1 MKPYTKGKRAG
12 LAVIGIVITAALL
25 LVAAASAAPEGPSGL
40 GEAQPGGFAPS
51 ADDGGAWEVGAEA
64 AGGDL
69 WAYACS
75 EASYLTGRL
84 TSRGWVS
91 RFLYCGGNAWEED
104 FKRAGAGGNEHNYLD
119 TVDLMFYVGHGSPSS
134 FTFDSN
140 HDDAWLTP
148 NDCNYAWGNGDNE
161 WVGLTSCQVLADSNR
176 SQWAACMAGTHQI
189 LGFITNAAARMG
201 TATQGYNWAYYIT
214 NNWTVTGAWFK
225 ACDVSQP
232 AGRKVRVLAEELA
245 CYNDKP
251 WSGIVCSDAWDYDY
265 YYWDHTCGSELPR
278 PMDAS
283 AIADMPV
290 YRTPPL
296 SLDEARAE
304 YTALG
309 TAFNMP
315 ARPPA
320 SAAGVATDTEIW
332 SVQEGNR
339 ELDMERNSGLFTYYN
354 MDMWSGQ
361 TAQAALAPRAASISA
376 ADARAIADA
385 FLQQNN
391 LMPGDAQ
398 FYEVTTDVLTQGST
412 APQAGASGIVA
423 TGDTVYHVIYS
434 RVLPAQVILR
444 AGGPAVAQDFLVVG
458 PGAKLQVYVPM
469 TATLAAIN
477 SATDTPI
484 VSGVQGGWR
493 AVQQPTAGASAI
505 DTVPI
510 ITEAQVRK
518 AYEQV
523 PTYVLLNTP
532 PIDATSSTVQSVTLA
547 YWEEGVS
554 NIQSELIPVYALY
567 VEYFQGAASLN
578 KDYAYIPANAT
589 YMRPYAQ
596 ILTGPNAPVKV
607 GQAITLT
614 AADATKTLAELGYDA
629 LLNFALGG
637 GNPGDYLYEWFADS
651 ISDANKL
658 AGGANPTASFTVRP
672 AATQKDGMYSET
684 IILRVTDISSSDLRS
699 SIATYSLNVLP
710 RLMLPIILKP

>member
-1 MKPYTKGKRAG
+1 MKPSTKKTHARFA
-12 LAVIGIVITAALL
+12 AISIAIAAALL
-25 LVAAASAAPEGPSGL
+25 LVAAATAAPEGPVGT
-40 GEAQPGGFAPS
+40 GETRLAGIAPL

-69 WAYACS
+69 SAYACS
-75 EASYLTGRL
+75 EASYLTSRL

-91 RFLYCGGNAWEED
+91 RFLFCGSNAWEED
-104 FKRAGAGGNEHNYLD
+104 FKRSAAGGNEHNYLD

-134 FTFDSN
+134 FTFDSS

-148 NDCNYAWGNGDNE
+148 SDCSYAWGNGDNE

-189 LGFITNAAARMG
+189 LGFITNASARTG

-232 AGRKVRVLAEELA
+232 AGRKVRVLAEESA
-245 CYNDKP
+245 CYDDKP

-283 AIADMPV
+283 AIAAMPV

-296 SLDEARAE
+296 SLAEAQAE

-320 SAAGVATDTEIW
+320 NAAAIATDTEIW

-361 TAQAALAPRAASISA
+361 AAQAAFAPRAASISA

-385 FLQQNN
+385 FLRQNN
-391 LMPGDAQ
+391 LMPGDSQ
-398 FYEVTTDVLTQGST
+398 FFEVTTDVLSQGAT
-412 APQAGASGIVA
+412 NPQTGATSILA
-423 TGDTVYHVIYS
+423 TGDTVYQVIYS
-434 RVLPAQVILR
+434 RVLPSQVTPR
-444 AGGPAVAQDFLVVG
+444 GGGPAVAQDFLVVG
-458 PGAKLQVYVPM
+458 PGAKLKVYVPM
-469 TATLAAIN
+469 TATLASIN
-477 SATDTPI
+477 SANDTPI

-493 AVQQPTAGASAI
+493 TVMTPTVGAAAI
-505 DTVPI
+505 ETVPI
-510 ITEAQVRK
+510 INEDQVRK
-518 AYEQV
+518 AYAQV

-532 PIDATSSTVQSVTLA
+532 PIDADASNVLSATLA

-567 VEYFQGAASLN
+567 VEYFQGATSLN

-596 ILTGPNAPVKV
+596 ILSGPVAPVKV
-607 GQAITLT
+607 GQVITLT

-629 LLNFALGG
+629 LLNFALGS
-637 GNPGDYLYEWFADS
+637 GNVGDYLYEWFADS
-651 ISDANKL
+651 ISDANRL
-658 AGGANPTASFTVRP
+658 AGGANPTASFAIRP
-672 AATQKDGMYSET
+672 AATQKDGMYKQT
-684 IILRVTDISSSDLRS
+684 IILRVTDISSSDLRN
-699 SIATYSLNVLP
+699 SIATYSLDVFP
-710 RLMLPIILKP
+710 RLMLPIILKQ

>member
-1 MKPYTKGKRAG
+1 MKRLNERGRRAG
-12 LAVIGIVITAALL
+12 IAAIGIVITAALL

-40 GEAQPGGFAPS
+40 GEAQPGGIVPS

-75 EASYLTGRL
+75 EATYLTNRL

-91 RFLYCGGNAWEED
+91 RFLWCGGNAWEED

-148 NDCNYAWGNGDNE
+148 SDCNYSWGNGDNE

-232 AGRKVRVLAEELA
+232 AGRRVRVLAEELP
-245 CYNDKP
+245 CYDDRP

-278 PMDAS
+278 PMDVS
-283 AIADMPV
+283 AIAQMPV

-296 SLDEARAE
+296 SLAAAQAE
-304 YTALG
+304 YTYLG
-309 TAFNMP
+309 HVFDLP

-320 SAAGVATDTEIW
+320 TASAIATDAEIW
-332 SVQEGNR
+332 SVQQGNR
-339 ELDMERNSGLFTYYN
+339 ELDMERNSGLYTYY
-354 MDMWSGQ
+354 DMNLWSGQ
-361 TAQAALAPRAASISA
+361 TAQAALAARAASISA
-376 ADARAIADA
+376 ADARAIADS
-385 FLQQNN
+385 FLIQNG
-391 LMPGDAQ
+391 LMRPDAQ
-398 FYEVTTDVLTQGST
+398 FYEVTTDVLS
-412 APQAGASGIVA
+412 QAVTTPTLGIASVVA
-423 TGDTVYHVIYS
+423 TGDTVYQVIYS
-434 RVLPAQVILR
+434 RVLPATVVTA
-444 AGGPAVAQDFLVVG
+444 AGAPAQADFLVVG
-458 PGAKLQVYVPM
+458 PGAKLKVYVPM
-469 TATLAAIN
+469 TATLAT
-477 SATDTPI
+477 ATGANAAPV

-493 AVQQPTAGASAI
+493 TVMTPTAAASAI
-505 DTVPI
+505 DVVPI

-596 ILTGPNAPVKV
+596 ILTGPGAPVKV

-614 AADATKTLAELGYDA
+614 AADATKTLTELGYDA
-629 LLNFALGG
+629 SLNFTLGSG
-637 GNPGDYLYEWFADS
+637 PEVGPYIYEWFADS

-658 AGGANPTASFTVRP
+658 ASGRIASFTIRP
-672 AATQKDGMYSET
+672 SSIQKDTLYKQT
-684 IILRVTDISSSDLRS
+684 IILRVTDLGSSDQRN
-699 SIATYSLNVLP
+699 SIATYSLDIFP
-710 RLMLPIILKP
+710 RVVLPIILKP

>member
-1 MKPYTKGKRAG
+1 MRRHNKGNRVWITA
-12 LAVIGIVITAALL
+12 ISIVIVAAFL
-25 LVAAASAAPEGPSGL
+25 LVAAASATPDGPVGT
-40 GEAQPGGFAPS
+40 GETQPAGIVPA
-51 ADDGGAWEVGAEA
+51 ADDGGSWEVGAEA

-69 WAYACS
+69 SAYACS
-75 EASYLTGRL
+75 EASYLTSRF
-84 TSRGWVS
+84 TSKGWVS
-91 RFLYCGGNAWEED
+91 RFLYCGSDAWEED
-104 FKRAGAGGNEHNYLD
+104 YKRSAVGGNEHNYLD
-119 TVDLMFYVGHGSPSS
+119 TVDLMFYVGHGSTGS

-140 HDDAWLTP
+140 KDDHNLTP
-148 NDCNYAWGNGDNE
+148 SDCNRAWGDGDNE
-161 WVGLTSCQVLADSNR
+161 WVGLTSCQVLSDPNLAS
-176 SQWAACMAGTHQI
+176 WASCMNGGHQI
-189 LGFITNAAARMG
+189 LGFVTNASARTG

-232 AGRKVRVLAEELA
+232 AGRKVRVLANELA
-245 CYNDKP
+245 CYDDKP
-251 WSGIVCSDAWDYDY
+251 WSGIVCADSYDTDAW
-265 YYWDHTCGSELPR
+265 YWDHTCGSELPR
-278 PMDAS
+278 PMDAP
-283 AIADMPV
+283 AIAEMPV

-296 SLDEARAE
+296 SLAEAQGE

-320 SAAGVATDTEIW
+320 TANAIATDAEIW
-332 SVQEGNR
+332 SVQDGNR

-361 TAQAALAPRAASISA
+361 AAQAAFAPRVASISA
-376 ADARAIADA
+376 ADAKAIADA

-391 LMPGDAQ
+391 LLPGDAQ
-398 FYEVTTDVLTQGST
+398 FFEVTTDVLGST
-412 APQAGASGIVA
+412 APQTSASDSVTA
-423 TGDTVYHVIYS
+423 SDTVYQVIYS
-434 RVLPAQVILR
+434 RVLPSQVTLR
-444 AGGPAVAQDFLVVG
+444 GGGPAVAQDFLVVG
-458 PGAKLQVYVPM
+458 PGAKLKVYVPM
-469 TATLAAIN
+469 TATLAALN

-493 AVQQPTAGASAI
+493 TIMTPTVGMSAI

-510 ITEAQVRK
+510 ITDAQVRK

-523 PTYVLLNTP
+523 PSFVLLNTP
-532 PIDATSSTVQSVTLA
+532 PIDADSSNVLSNTLA

-578 KDYAYIPANAT
+578 KDFAYIPANPT

-596 ILTGPNAPVKV
+596 ILSGPVAPVKV
-607 GQAITLT
+607 GETVQFT

-658 AGGANPTASFTVRP
+658 AGGANPIASFTIRP
-672 AATQKDGMYSET
+672 AATQKEGMYSQA

-699 SIATYSLNVLP
+699 SIATYSLDVLP